1 MKNIRINKIVTHA
14 SKLIRELM
22 KEWIGES
29 EKEDKS
35 HEKKRDPRDD

>member
-29 EKEDKS
+29 EKEESRDKS
-35 HEKKRDPRDD
+35 GNKESD